1 MVYSTITQF
10 ENEFHTVLVQMFSKM
25 KVKWDSYR
33 IKYNSKYN
41 MDYTSFVRYCYRI
54 STVS

>member
-25 KVKWDSYR
+25 KSQWDSYR

-54 STVS
+54 TTVS

>member
-25 KVKWDSYR
+25 KSQWDSYR
-33 IKYNSKYN
+33 IRYNSKYN

-54 STVS
+54 TTVS

>member
-25 KVKWDSYR
+25 KAQWDSYR

-54 STVS
+54 TTVS